1 MRDFLFGVGKPR
13 MRTWLN
19 IYGRFPKAGDVRSL
33 KNGGKMM
40 DVKNEVECYLIQEL
54 DNCAEINLRG
64 RSGEFDLWDVRGLV
78 RRFVLLTPRAEV
90 RKPTVGAV
98 AVALDRARLEADRPA
113 AFCAEWISA
122 VERMR
127 MVRRRIPFVLPG
139 RQLYLP
145 FLGYALRTEGSCRIS
160 RRLGKPAQRLLL
172 AAVRGELPE
181 VVTGLVVQRA
191 ADCSRA
197 TSFRVM
203 NELEAFGLIHR
214 VGPGCR
220 FVNGLLEILAE
231 LQPRFGHSSV
241 RDSLLD
247 EIRRKFDGFG
257 EVVQR
262 R

>member
-1 MRDFLFGVGKPR
+1 
-13 MRTWLN
+13 
-19 IYGRFPKAGDVRSL
+19 
-33 KNGGKMM
+33 M

-64 RSGEFDLWDVRGLV
+64 CSGEFDLWDVRGLA

-113 AFCAEWISA
+113 AFCAEWSSA

-145 FLGYALRTEGSCRIS
+145 FLGYALRTEGSCRIP

-191 ADCSRA
+191 VDCSRA

-214 VGPGCR
+214 IGRGYR
-220 FVNGLLEILAE
+220 FVNGLLEMLAE
-231 LQPRFGHSSV
+231 LQPRLGYSSV
-241 RDSLLD
+241 RASLLG
-247 EIRRKFDGFG
+247 EIRRRFDGFG

>member
-1 MRDFLFGVGKPR
+1 
-13 MRTWLN
+13 
-19 IYGRFPKAGDVRSL
+19 
-33 KNGGKMM
+33 
-40 DVKNEVECYLIQEL
+40 
-54 DNCAEINLRG
+54 
-64 RSGEFDLWDVRGLV
+64 
-78 RRFVLLTPRAEV
+78 
-90 RKPTVGAV
+90 
-98 AVALDRARLEADRPA
+98 
-113 AFCAEWISA
+113 
-122 VERMR
+122 MR

-145 FLGYALRTEGSCRIS
+145 FLGYALRTEGSCRIP

-214 VGPGCR
+214 IGRGCH
-220 FVNGLLEILAE
+220 FVEGLLEILTE
-231 LQPRFGHSSV
+231 LQPRLGYSSV

-257 EVVQR
+257 GVVQR